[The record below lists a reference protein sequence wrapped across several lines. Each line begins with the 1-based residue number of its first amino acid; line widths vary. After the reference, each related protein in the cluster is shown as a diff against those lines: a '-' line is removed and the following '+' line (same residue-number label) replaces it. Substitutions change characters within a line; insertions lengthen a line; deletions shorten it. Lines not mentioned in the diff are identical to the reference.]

1 MIVVY
6 AGRRPSEDGFPGAHE
21 TEVRERIAQL
31 LAGLQPRLLVG
42 SAAAGADL
50 LTLESGLAAGA
61 KAKVVLAG
69 SRDAFCESSVADKGE
84 AWERRYH
91 QVLSHEDVAV
101 ESAGLIEGDESASYR
116 AVTERIWELAHGE
129 LEDEEGLLVVII
141 SRPRES
147 GTDHTEEL
155 AGLQELDGGVVLRV
169 DPLVTKEEMPRAFV
183 AMPFGTRPWPD
194 RNLNRYKADL
204 TYHRI
209 LLPALIGTGYDP
221 MRADT
226 QALLEVIDSKML
238 AAIAH
243 SDLLIA
249 DLATENPNVM
259 WELGVRHAWCR
270 SGTILIAPE
279 GVRPPFDVARV
290 PVYSYRRD
298 ATKIK
303 DVDCIE
309 AIETVQ
315 QVLGDV
321 ERGDIDSPAFIH
333 LPGLEPVR
341 LAVEPDDTEED
352 AAGDFLD
359 KITLAA
365 DLQRDEDLRSLAAEI
380 EGTADLRDSSRAP
393 LLEQIGLA
401 LIDLDRHRDAASVLR
416 PLAEADGDFS
426 SLVLQEQFA
435 HALIRDRSMEGREE
449 RLAEAELRLQRLIE
463 RQEVGGETHGLLGS
477 AAKARV
483 EIIVAGGGGDPLPH
497 LELALSAYEAGLR
510 ADPGDY
516 YPGINAVALLRL
528 RGQLL
533 RPNEED
539 LDRARALLPV
549 VRFGVLR
556 AGEQAIDEDPWALLT
571 LGECAL
577 HEFLLEGDEKIEAEM
592 EAWYERAAGRIAPN
606 QRRSARGQLEL
617 FLHSGDPAEVIEPRL
632 ALFP

>member
-1 MIVVY
+1 MIVAY
-6 AGRRPSEDGFPGAHE
+6 AGRRPSEDGFPEARE
-21 TEVRERIAQL
+21 AEARERIARL
-31 LAGLQPRLLVG
+31 LAGLQPRLIVG

-50 LTLESGLAAGA
+50 LMLEGGLVVGA
-61 KAKVVLAG
+61 EGRVVLAG
-69 SRDAFCESSVADKGE
+69 SPDTFRESSVADKGE
-84 AWERRYH
+84 AWEQRYS
-91 QVLSHEDVAV
+91 QVLNHEDVTV
-101 ESAGLIEGDESASYR
+101 ESTKRIDGDEKASYK
-116 AVTERIWELAHGE
+116 AVTDRIWELAHEE
-129 LEDEEGLLVVII
+129 LEDGEGLLVVIV
-141 SRPRES
+141 SHPREGS
-147 GTDHTEEL
+147 TDHTEEL
-155 AGLQELDGGVVLRV
+155 AGLQELDGGVVLRI
-169 DPLVTKEEMPRAFV
+169 DPLLVDEDMPRAFV

-209 LLPALIGTGYDP
+209 LLPALIGKGYNP

-290 PVYSYRRD
+290 PVHSYRRD

-309 AIETVQ
+309 AIQTIQ

-321 ERGDIDSPAFIH
+321 ERGDVDSPAFIH
-333 LPGLEPVR
+333 LQGLEPVR
-341 LAVEPDDTEED
+341 LGVEADDTEED

-359 KITLAA
+359 SITLAA
-365 DLQRDEDLRSLAAEI
+365 DLRRDEDLRRLAAEI
-380 EGTADLRDSSRAP
+380 ESTADLRNSSRAP
-393 LLEQIGLA
+393 LLEQVGLA
-401 LIDLDRHRDAASVLR
+401 LIDLNRHGDGASVLR

-435 HALIRDRSMEGREE
+435 HALIRDRSTEGREE

-483 EIIVAGGGGDPLPH
+483 EIAVADGGDPLAH
-497 LELALSAYEAGLR
+497 LELALRAYEAGLR

-539 LDRARALLPV
+539 LDRARELLPV

-577 HEFLLEGDEKIEAEM
+577 HEFLLGGDEKIEAEM
-592 EAWYERAAGRIAPN
+592 KAWYERAAGRIAPN
-606 QRRSARGQLEL
+606 QHRSARGQLEL
-617 FLHSGDPAEVIEPRL
+617 FLHAGDPAEVIEPRL
-632 ALFP
+632 ALFT

>member
-1 MIVVY
+1 MIVAY
-6 AGRRPSEDGFPGAHE
+6 AGRRPSEDGFPEARE
-21 TEVRERIAQL
+21 AEARERIARL
-31 LAGLQPRLLVG
+31 LAGLQPRLIVG

-50 LTLESGLAAGA
+50 LMLEGGLVVGA
-61 KAKVVLAG
+61 EGRVVLAG
-69 SRDAFCESSVADKGE
+69 IPDTFRESSVADKGE
-84 AWERRYH
+84 AWEQRYS
-91 QVLSHEDVAV
+91 QVLNHEDVTV
-101 ESAGLIEGDESASYR
+101 ESTKRIDGDEKASYK
-116 AVTERIWELAHGE
+116 AVTDRIWELAHEE
-129 LEDEEGLLVVII
+129 LEDGEGLLVVIV
-141 SRPRES
+141 SHPREGS
-147 GTDHTEEL
+147 TDHTEEL
-155 AGLQELDGGVVLRV
+155 AGLQELDGGVVLRI
-169 DPLVTKEEMPRAFV
+169 DPLLVDEDMPRAFV

-209 LLPALIGTGYDP
+209 LLPALIGKGYNP

-290 PVYSYRRD
+290 PVHSYRRD

-309 AIETVQ
+309 AIQTIQ

-321 ERGDIDSPAFIH
+321 ERGDVDSPAFIH
-333 LPGLEPVR
+333 LQGLEPVR
-341 LAVEPDDTEED
+341 LGVEADDTEED

-359 KITLAA
+359 SITLAA
-365 DLQRDEDLRSLAAEI
+365 DLRRDEDLRRLAAEI
-380 EGTADLRDSSRAP
+380 ESTADLRNSSRAP
-393 LLEQIGLA
+393 LLEQVGLA
-401 LIDLDRHRDAASVLR
+401 LIDLNRHGDGASVLR

-435 HALIRDRSMEGREE
+435 HALIRDRSTEGREE

-483 EIIVAGGGGDPLPH
+483 EIAVADGGDPLAH
-497 LELALSAYEAGLR
+497 LELALRAYEAGLR

-539 LDRARALLPV
+539 LDRARELLPV

-577 HEFLLEGDEKIEAEM
+577 HEFLLGGDEKIEAKM
-592 EAWYERAAGRIAPN
+592 KAWYERAAGRIAPN
-606 QRRSARGQLEL
+606 QHRSARGQLEL
-617 FLHSGDPAEVIEPRL
+617 FLHAGDPAEVIEPRL
-632 ALFP
+632 ALFT

>member
-1 MIVVY
+1 MIVAY
-6 AGRRPSEDGFPGAHE
+6 AGRRPSEDGFPEARE
-21 TEVRERIAQL
+21 AEARERIARL
-31 LAGLQPRLLVG
+31 LAGLQPRLVVG

-50 LTLESGLAAGA
+50 LMLEGGLVVEAEGR
-61 KAKVVLAG
+61 VVLAG
-69 SRDAFCESSVADKGE
+69 SHDTFRKSSVADKGE
-84 AWERRYH
+84 AWEQRYS
-91 QVLSHEDVAV
+91 QVLNHEDVTV
-101 ESAGLIEGDESASYR
+101 ESTKRIDGDERASYK
-116 AVTERIWELAHGE
+116 AVTDRIWELAHEE
-129 LEDEEGLLVVII
+129 LEDGEGLLVVIV
-141 SRPRES
+141 SHTREGS
-147 GTDHTEEL
+147 TDHTEEL
-155 AGLQELDGGVVLRV
+155 AGLQELDGGVVLRI
-169 DPLVTKEEMPRAFV
+169 DPLLVDEDMPRAFV

-209 LLPALIGTGYDP
+209 LLPALIGKGYNP

-290 PVYSYRRD
+290 PVHSYRRD

-303 DVDCIE
+303 DADCIE
-309 AIETVQ
+309 AIQTIQ

-321 ERGDIDSPAFIH
+321 ARGDVDSPAFIH
-333 LPGLEPVR
+333 LQGLEPVR
-341 LAVEPDDTEED
+341 LGVEADDTEED

-359 KITLAA
+359 SITLAA
-365 DLQRDEDLRSLAAEI
+365 DLRRDEDLRRLAAEI
-380 EGTADLRDSSRAP
+380 ESTADLRNSSRAP
-393 LLEQIGLA
+393 LLEQVGLA
-401 LIDLDRHRDAASVLR
+401 LIDLNRHGDGASVLR

-435 HALIRDRSMEGREE
+435 HALIRDRSTEGREE

-463 RQEVGGETHGLLGS
+463 RQGVGGETHGLLGS

-483 EIIVAGGGGDPLPH
+483 EIAVADGGDPLPH
-497 LELALSAYEAGLR
+497 LELALRAYEAGLR

-539 LDRARALLPV
+539 LDRARELLPV
-549 VRFGVLR
+549 VRFGVQR
-556 AGEQAIDEDPWALLT
+556 AGEQAIDEDPWAMLT

-577 HEFLLEGDEKIEAEM
+577 HELLLGGDEKIEAEM
-592 EAWYERAAGRIAPN
+592 ETWYERAAGRIAPN

-617 FLHSGDPAEVIEPRL
+617 FLHAGDPAEVINPRL

>member
-1 MIVVY
+1 MIVAY
-6 AGRRPSEDGFPGAHE
+6 AGRRPSEDGFPEARE
-21 TEVRERIAQL
+21 AEVKKRIARL
-31 LAGLQPRLLVG
+31 LAGLQPRLIVG

-50 LTLESGLAAGA
+50 LMLEGGLTAGA
-61 KAKVVLAG
+61 EGRVVLAG
-69 SRDAFCESSVADKGE
+69 SPNTFRESSVADKGE
-84 AWERRYH
+84 AWKERYS
-91 QVLSHEDVAV
+91 QALDHEDVTV
-101 ESAGLIEGDESASYR
+101 ESTKRIDGDEKASYK
-116 AVTERIWELAHGE
+116 AVTDRIWELGREE
-129 LEDEEGLLVVII
+129 LEDGEGLLVVIV
-141 SRPRES
+141 SHPREGS
-147 GTDHTEEL
+147 TDHTEEL
-155 AGLQELDGGVVLRV
+155 AGLQELDAGVVLRI
-169 DPLVTKEEMPRAFV
+169 DPLLVEGDMPRAFV

-209 LLPALIGTGYDP
+209 LLPALIGEGYNP

-270 SGTILIAPE
+270 SGTILIAPK

-290 PVYSYRRD
+290 PVHSYRRD

-309 AIETVQ
+309 AIQTIQ

-341 LAVEPDDTEED
+341 LGVEPDDTEED

-365 DLQRDEDLRSLAAEI
+365 DLQRDEDLRQLATEI
-380 EGTADLRDSSRAP
+380 EGTADLRNSSRAP

-401 LIDLDRHRDAASVLR
+401 LIDLNRHGDAASVLR

-435 HALIRDRSMEGREE
+435 HALIRDRSTAGREE
-449 RLAEAELRLQRLIE
+449 RLAEAELRLRRLIE

-483 EIIVAGGGGDPLPH
+483 EIAVTANGNPLPH

-539 LDRARALLPV
+539 LDRARELLPV

-577 HEFLLEGDEKIEAEM
+577 HEFLLGGDENTEAEM
-592 EAWYERAAGRIAPN
+592 ETWYTRAAARIAPN
-606 QRRSARGQLEL
+606 QHRSARGQLEL
-617 FLHSGDPAEVIEPRL
+617 FLHAGDPAEVIEPRL
-632 ALFP
+632 ALFT

>member
-1 MIVVY
+1 MIVAY
-6 AGRRPSEDGFPGAHE
+6 AGRRPSEDGFPEARE
-21 TEVRERIAQL
+21 AEARERIARL
-31 LAGLQPRLLVG
+31 LAGLQPRLIVG

-50 LTLESGLAAGA
+50 LMLEGGLVVGA
-61 KAKVVLAG
+61 EGRVVLAG
-69 SRDAFCESSVADKGE
+69 SPDTFRESSVADKGE
-84 AWERRYH
+84 AWEQRYS
-91 QVLSHEDVAV
+91 QVLNHEDVTV
-101 ESAGLIEGDESASYR
+101 ESTKRIDGDEKASYK
-116 AVTERIWELAHGE
+116 AVTDRIWELAHEE
-129 LEDEEGLLVVII
+129 LEDGEGLLVVIV
-141 SRPRES
+141 SHPREGS
-147 GTDHTEEL
+147 TDHTEEL
-155 AGLQELDGGVVLRV
+155 AGLQELDGGVVLRI
-169 DPLVTKEEMPRAFV
+169 DPLLVDEDMPRAFV

-209 LLPALIGTGYDP
+209 LLPALIGKGYNP

-290 PVYSYRRD
+290 PVHSYRRD

-309 AIETVQ
+309 AIQTIQ

-321 ERGDIDSPAFIH
+321 ERGDVDSPAFIH
-333 LPGLEPVR
+333 LQGLEPVR
-341 LAVEPDDTEED
+341 LGVEADDTEED

-359 KITLAA
+359 SITLAA
-365 DLQRDEDLRSLAAEI
+365 DLRRDEDLRRLAAEI
-380 EGTADLRDSSRAP
+380 ESTADLRNSSRAP
-393 LLEQIGLA
+393 LLEQVGLA
-401 LIDLDRHRDAASVLR
+401 LIDLNRHGDGASVLR

-435 HALIRDRSMEGREE
+435 HALIRDRSTEGREE

-483 EIIVAGGGGDPLPH
+483 EIAVADGGDPLAH
-497 LELALSAYEAGLR
+497 LELALRAYEAGLR

-539 LDRARALLPV
+539 LDRARELLPV

-577 HEFLLEGDEKIEAEM
+577 HEFLLGGDEKIEAEM
-592 EAWYERAAGRIAPN
+592 MAGYERAAGRIAPN
-606 QRRSARGQLEL
+606 QHRSARGQLEL
-617 FLHSGDPAEVIEPRL
+617 FLHAGDPAEVIEPRL
-632 ALFP
+632 ALFT

>member
-6 AGRRPSEDGFPGAHE
+6 AGRRPSEDGFPQAHE
-21 TEVRERIAQL
+21 GVVRERIARL
-31 LAGLQPRLLVG
+31 LAGLQPRLIVG

-50 LTLESGLAAGA
+50 LMLESGLVAGA
-61 KAKVVLAG
+61 KARVVLAG
-69 SRDAFCESSVADKGE
+69 SPDVFRESSVADKGE
-84 AWERRYH
+84 AWERRYSH
-91 QVLSHEDVAV
+91 VLSREDVKV
-101 ESAGLIEGDESASYR
+101 DS
-116 AVTERIWELAHGE
+116 TERIEDDEKASYEAVTDRIWKLAHEE
-129 LEDEEGLLVVII
+129 LEDGEGLLVVIV
-141 SRPRES
+141 SRPREG

-155 AGLQELDGGVVLRV
+155 AGLQELDGGVVLRI
-169 DPLVTKEEMPRAFV
+169 DPLLAEENMPRAFV

-209 LLPALIGTGYDP
+209 LLPALIGMGYDP

-243 SDLLIA
+243 CDLLIA

-259 WELGVRHAWCR
+259 WELGVRHAWCP
-270 SGTILIAPE
+270 SGTILVAPE

-290 PVYSYRRD
+290 PVHPYRRD

-309 AIETVQ
+309 AIQRIQ

-321 ERGDIDSPAFIH
+321 ERGDVDSPAFIH
-333 LPGLEPVR
+333 LPDLEPVR
-341 LAVEPDDTEED
+341 LGVEPDDTEED

-365 DLQRDEDLRSLAAEI
+365 DLQRDEDLRSLAAAI

-401 LIDLDRHRDAASVLR
+401 LIDLDRHGDAASVLR
-416 PLAEADGDFS
+416 PLAEADEDFS
-426 SLVLQEQFA
+426 SLVLQEHFA
-435 HALIRDRSMEGREE
+435 HALIRDRSTEGREE

-463 RQEVGGETHGLLGS
+463 RQEVSGETYGLLGS

-483 EIIVAGGGGDPLPH
+483 EIALADGGDALPH
-497 LELALSAYEAGLR
+497 LELALRAYEAGLR

-533 RPNEED
+533 RPNQED
-539 LDRARALLPV
+539 LDRARELLPV
-549 VRFGVLR
+549 VRFAVLR
-556 AGEQAIDEDPWALLT
+556 AGEQAIDEDPWAMLT

-577 HEFLLEGDEKIEAEM
+577 HELLLGGDEKIETDM
-592 EAWYERAAGRIAPN
+592 ETWYERAARRIAPN

-617 FLHSGDPAEVIEPRL
+617 FLHAGDPAKVIEPRL